1 MNQDNIFTSFF
12 MLELTN
18 GFQERLT
25 FDVTNGSA
33 DFNNGNFRILSGWI
47 AIKTGFDFVCNMWD
61 NLNRSSAKISTAF
74 LLKNR
79 PVNLTGCYV
88 GILAQTFI
96 DESFIMSKVK
106 VGLST
111 IISYKYFTMLYRV
124 HSTRV
129 NVDVWIKFLHCN
141 CVTTSFQQT
150 SERCSCNPLT

>member
-1 MNQDNIFTSFF
+1 MSFF

-18 GFQERLT
+18 GFQERLA
-25 FDVTNGSA
+25 FDVTNSST
-33 DFNNGNFRILSGWI
+33 DFNNGNFRILSSRV
-47 AIKTGFDFVCNMWD
+47 AVEAGFDLVGNMWD

-79 PVNLTGCYV
+79 PVNFTGGHV
-88 GILAQTFI
+88 GIFTQTFI

-129 NVDVWIKFLHCN
+129 NVDIRVKFLHCD
-141 CVTTSFQQT
+141 CVTTGFQQT
-150 SERCSCNPLT
+150 SEGRSGNSFT

>member
-1 MNQDNIFTSFF
+1 

-25 FDVTNGSA
+25 FDVTNSSA

-47 AIKTGFDFVCNMWD
+47 AIKTGFDFICNMWD

-88 GILAQTFI
+88 RILAQTFI
-96 DESFIMSKVK
+96 DD
-106 VGLST
+106 LS
-111 IISYKYFTMLYRV
+111 
-124 HSTRV
+124 
-129 NVDVWIKFLHCN
+129 
-141 CVTTSFQQT
+141 
-150 SERCSCNPLT
+150 